1 MQKIPVRELQM
12 MKLEALKVIDQ
23 ICQKENITYFLA
35 YGSLIGAVREKGF
48 IAWDQDIDL
57 MMPRKDYIEF
67 GKKAGLYLNTDKYF
81 LQNYDTEKYMIP
93 PITRLC
99 IKGTYRCSSN
109 ASHLPIEKGTFID
122 IFPID
127 NARLNDKNEVY
138 QKCRNVY
145 KRMCFMMYKAESK
158 QLWKRV
164 AKRCLQAIMK
174 VKPLKTYQHNLVEKM
189 TYCKE
194 PTGILMDFA
203 GEYGPKRE
211 CFKASW
217 FAKTVYL
224 PFEDGL
230 FPCPVGYDE
239 LLTNIYGNY
248 MTPPDEAHRKPD
260 EPSYSLN

>member
-99 IKGTYRCSSN
+99 IKGTYRCSVN
-109 ASHLPIEKGTFID
+109 A
-122 IFPID
+122 
-127 NARLNDKNEVY
+127 
-138 QKCRNVY
+138 
-145 KRMCFMMYKAESK
+145 
-158 QLWKRV
+158 
-164 AKRCLQAIMK
+164 
-174 VKPLKTYQHNLVEKM
+174 
-189 TYCKE
+189 
-194 PTGILMDFA
+194 GI
-203 GEYGPKRE
+203 K
-211 CFKASW
+211 
-217 FAKTVYL
+217 
-224 PFEDGL
+224 
-230 FPCPVGYDE
+230 
-239 LLTNIYGNY
+239 LT
-248 MTPPDEAHRKPD
+248 
-260 EPSYSLN
+260 